1 MNQNMVQM
9 KRLITLYI
17 ILSSTF
23 CAYSQ
28 DVEKTITLEGVTVKA
43 AKVVNKADGMIIYPT
58 DAQKQASNNGYNILE
73 KLTLANLRIDN
84 ISHSITAIDNR
95 GGVQI
100 RINGIVVG
108 KSEMLALNP
117 KDIAKI
123 VFINNPGVRYG
134 DGIAY
139 VIDIVTRRNES
150 GYTVGTDL
158 TSALTTLQG
167 DGMVYGKWNKGK
179 SELSLSY
186 DISGYRTKGEKSKQS
201 AEYTLTDGSIYTIE
215 RKDVESLRKSIAHD
229 AKLTYN
235 WADSTATVFQASLS
249 GTFSNTPDNY
259 NIKDIADGTRQYK
272 ATSRAKD
279 KSYSPILDL
288 YFFRQITPR
297 QSITANAVGT
307 YISTQTSSFYDEGTP
322 YKYDVDGKTAS
333 LLTEVV
339 YENRLKP
346 FTLSTGLNNSYK
358 YIKND
363 YLGDASSLTKTNNN
377 RLYAFAEIKGILQ
390 PFSYTLGLGASYIH
404 YTQNGHRYNFWT
416 FHPKASLTY
425 RINNSMQLSYTY
437 QMQDKVSRIA
447 MTSDAIVRTNSMEW
461 TVGNP
466 DLKPSHDMEH
476 RLQFSYN
483 NNRLQTFVEGYYKQC
498 LKPNM
503 AHYERTDDNQFIY
516 TQINQK
522 EIDALNI
529 MAYASYWLLPE
540 KLQIAANGGI
550 YRCFNFGYDYTHCY
564 TSWFYA
570 SSITAYLGNF
580 TLQGYVDNGN
590 RFLEGESKGYNGAY
604 SVLKASY
611 TWRDWQFSLSW
622 ANPFMSNYKSY
633 ENELL
638 NRNLYKHTIGYSKAN
653 SNMISLNISWR
664 LSRGSKHKSAEKT
677 INLRDT
683 DNGIIK

>member
-1 MNQNMVQM
+1 M
-9 KRLITLYI
+9 KRLITFSI
-17 ILSSTF
+17 ILFSTF
-23 CAYSQ
+23 CAYAQ
-28 DVEKTITLEGVTVKA
+28 DVENTITLNEVTVKA
-43 AKVVNKADGMIIYPT
+43 AKVVNKTDGMIIYPT
-58 DAQKQASNNGYNILE
+58 DAQKQASNNGYSILE

-123 VFINNPGVRYG
+123 DFINNPGVRYG

-186 DISGYRTKGEKSKQS
+186 DVSGYRTKGEKSRQT
-201 AEYTLTDGSIYTIE
+201 ADYTLKDGRIYTIE
-215 RKDVESLRKSIAHD
+215 RNDVESLRKSISHD
-229 AKLTYN
+229 TKLTYN

-249 GTFSNTPDNY
+249 GAFNNAPDNY
-259 NIKDIADGTRQYK
+259 TVKDIVDGTRQYK

-279 KSYSPILDL
+279 KSYSPVLDI
-288 YFFRQITPR
+288 YFFRQLTPR

-307 YISTQTSSFYDEGTP
+307 YISTQTSSFYDEGAP

-333 LLTEVV
+333 LLTEVI

-346 FTLSTGLNNSYK
+346 FTFSTGLNYSYK
-358 YIKND
+358 HIKND

-377 RLYAFAEIKGILQ
+377 RLYAFAEIKGMLQ
-390 PFSYTLGLGASYIH
+390 PFSYTLGMGASFIH

-425 RINNSMQLSYTY
+425 QINNSMQLSYTY

-447 MTSDAIVRTNSMEW
+447 MTSDAMVRTNSMEW

-476 RLQFSYN
+476 RLRVSYN
-483 NNRLQTFVEGYYKQC
+483 TSRLQTFVEGYYKQC

-522 EIDALNI
+522 EIDVLDVY
-529 MAYASYWLLPE
+529 AYASYWLLPE

-611 TWRDWQFSLSW
+611 TWHDLQFSLSW
-622 ANPFMSNYKSY
+622 ANPFDSNHKSY

-638 NRNLYKHTIGYSKAN
+638 NRNLYKHTIGYSKDSGN
-653 SNMISLNISWR
+653 LVTLNVSWR
-664 LSRGSKHKSAEKT
+664 LSRGNKHKSAEKRIT
-677 INLRDT
+677 LRDT

>member
-1 MNQNMVQM
+1 M
-9 KRLITLYI
+9 KRLVTLSI

-23 CAYSQ
+23 CAYAQ
-28 DVEKTITLEGVTVKA
+28 DVEKTITLDEVTVKA

-58 DAQKQASNNGYNILE
+58 DAQKQASNNGYSILE
-73 KLTLANLRIDN
+73 KLTLANLRVDN

-108 KSEMLALNP
+108 KQEMLALNP
-117 KDIAKI
+117 KDITKI
-123 VFINNPGVRYG
+123 DFINNPGVRYG

-139 VIDIVTRRNES
+139 VIDIVARRNES
-150 GYTVGTDL
+150 GYTIGTDL
-158 TSALTTLQG
+158 ASALTTLQG
-167 DGMVYGKWNKGK
+167 DGMVYGKWNRGK
-179 SELSLSY
+179 SEWSLSY
-186 DISGYRTKGEKSKQS
+186 GVSGYKTKGSKSKQL

-215 RKDVESLRKSIAHD
+215 RNDVESLRKSISHD

-249 GTFSNTPDNY
+249 GAFNNAPDNY
-259 NIKDIADGTRQYK
+259 TVKDITDGTRQYR

-279 KSYSPILDL
+279 KSLSPVLDI
-288 YFFRQITPR
+288 YFFRQLTPR

-307 YISTQTSSFYDEGTP
+307 YISTQTSSYYDEGTP
-322 YKYDVDGKTAS
+322 YQYDVDGKTAS
-333 LLTEVV
+333 LLTEII

-346 FTLSTGLNNSYK
+346 FTFSTGLNNSYK

-363 YLGDASSLTKTNNN
+363 YLGDASALTKTNNN
-377 RLYAFAEIKGILQ
+377 RLYAFAEIKGMFQ
-390 PFSYTLGLGASYIH
+390 PFSYTLGVGTSYIH

-425 RINNSMQLSYTY
+425 QINNSMQLSYTY

-447 MTSDAIVRTNSMEW
+447 MTSDAMVRINSMEW

-522 EIDALNI
+522 DIDVLDVY
-529 MAYASYWLLPE
+529 AYASYWLLPE

-570 SSITAYLGNF
+570 GSITAYLGHF
-580 TLQGYVDNGN
+580 TLQGYIDNGN
-590 RFLEGESKGYNGAY
+590 RFLEGESKGYNEAY

-611 TWRDWQFSLSW
+611 TWRDLQFSLSW
-622 ANPFMSNYKSY
+622 ANPFDSNHKSY

-638 NRNLYKHTIGYSKAN
+638 NRNLYKHTIGYSKDSGN
-653 SNMISLNISWR
+653 LVTLNISWR
-664 LSRGSKHKSAEKT
+664 LSRGSKHKSAEKK
-677 INLRDT
+677 INLHDT
-683 DNGIIK
+683 DNGIMK

>member
-1 MNQNMVQM
+1 M
-9 KRLITLYI
+9 KRLITLSF

-23 CAYSQ
+23 CAYAQ
-28 DVEKTITLEGVTVKA
+28 DVEKTIMLDEVTVKA

-58 DAQKQASNNGYNILE
+58 DAQKQSSNNGYSILE

-95 GGVQI
+95 GEVQI

-108 KSEMLALNP
+108 KPEMLALNP
-117 KDIAKI
+117 KDISKI
-123 VFINNPGVRYG
+123 DFVNNPGVRYG

-139 VIDIVTRRNES
+139 VIDIVTRRKGS
-150 GYTVGTDL
+150 GYTIGTDF
-158 TSALTTLQG
+158 TSAFTTLQG

-186 DISGYRTKGEKSKQS
+186 DVSGYKTKGEKSNQL
-201 AEYTLTDGSIYTIE
+201 AEYTLKDGSVYTIE
-215 RKDVESLRKSIAHD
+215 RNDVESLRKSISHD
-229 AKLTYN
+229 VKLTYN
-235 WADSTATVFQASLS
+235 WADSTATVFQTSLS
-249 GTFSNTPDNY
+249 GDFNNAPDNY
-259 NIKDIADGTRQYK
+259 NIKDIVDGIRQYR
-272 ATSRAKD
+272 ATNRAKD
-279 KSYSPILDL
+279 KSYSPVLDI
-288 YFFRQITPR
+288 YFFRQLSPR
-297 QSITANAVGT
+297 QSLTANAVGT
-307 YISTQTSSFYDEGTP
+307 YISTQTSSYYDEGTP
-322 YKYDVDGKTAS
+322 YKYNVDGKTVS
-333 LLTEVV
+333 LLTEVI

-346 FTLSTGLNNSYK
+346 FTLSTGLNYSYK
-358 YIKND
+358 HIKND
-363 YLGDASSLTKTNNN
+363 YSGDASSLTKTNNN
-377 RLYAFAEIKGILQ
+377 RLYAFAEIKGMLQ
-390 PFSYTLGLGASYIH
+390 PFSYTLGIGASLIH
-404 YTQNGHRYNFWT
+404 YTQNGHRYDFWT

-425 RINNSMQLSYTY
+425 QINNSLQLSYTY

-447 MTSDAIVRTNSMEW
+447 MTSDAMVRINSMEW

-466 DLKPSHDMEH
+466 DLKPSHDIEH
-476 RLQFSYN
+476 RLRVSYN
-483 NNRLQTFVEGYYKQC
+483 NSRLQTFVEGYYKQC

-503 AHYERTDDNQFIY
+503 AHYERTDGNQFIY

-522 EIDALNI
+522 EIDVLDVY
-529 MAYASYWLLPE
+529 AYASYWLLPE
-540 KLQIAANGGI
+540 KLQIAANGGL

-570 SSITAYLGNF
+570 SSITAYLGHF

-604 SVLKASY
+604 SVLKAAY

-622 ANPFMSNYKSY
+622 ANPFNNNYKSY

-638 NRNLYKHTIGYSKAN
+638 NSNLYKHTVGYSKAN
-653 SNMISLNISWR
+653 GNLISLNISWR
-664 LSRGSKHKSAEKT
+664 LSRGSKHKSAEKR

>member
-1 MNQNMVQM
+1 M
-9 KRLITLYI
+9 KRLITFSI
-17 ILSSTF
+17 ILFSTF
-23 CAYSQ
+23 CAYAQ
-28 DVEKTITLEGVTVKA
+28 DVENTITLNEVTVKA
-43 AKVVNKADGMIIYPT
+43 AKVVNKTDGMIIYPT
-58 DAQKQASNNGYNILE
+58 DAQKQASTNGYSILE

-123 VFINNPGVRYG
+123 DFINNPGVRYG

-150 GYTVGTDL
+150 GYTIGTDL

-167 DGMVYGKWNKGK
+167 DDMVYGKWNKGK

-186 DISGYRTKGEKSKQS
+186 DVSGYRTKGEKSRQT
-201 AEYTLTDGSIYTIE
+201 ADYTLKDGRIYTIE
-215 RKDVESLRKSIAHD
+215 RNDVESLRKSISHD

-249 GTFSNTPDNY
+249 GAFNNAPDNY
-259 NIKDIADGTRQYK
+259 TVKDIVDGTRQYK

-279 KSYSPILDL
+279 KSYSPVLDI
-288 YFFRQITPR
+288 YFFRQLTPR

-307 YISTQTSSFYDEGTP
+307 YISTQTSSFYDEGAP

-333 LLTEVV
+333 LLTEVI

-346 FTLSTGLNNSYK
+346 FTFSTGLNYSHK
-358 YIKND
+358 HIKND
-363 YLGDASSLTKTNNN
+363 YSGDASSLTKTNNN
-377 RLYAFAEIKGILQ
+377 RLYAFAEIKGMLQ
-390 PFSYTLGLGASYIH
+390 PFSYALGMGASFIH

-425 RINNSMQLSYTY
+425 QINNSMQLSYTY

-447 MTSDAIVRTNSMEW
+447 MTSDAMVRTNSMEW
-461 TVGNP
+461 TFGNP

-476 RLQFSYN
+476 RLRVSYN
-483 NNRLQTFVEGYYKQC
+483 TSRLQTFVEGYYKQC

-522 EIDALNI
+522 EIDVLDVY
-529 MAYASYWLLPE
+529 AYASYWLLPE

-564 TSWFYA
+564 TSWFYV

-590 RFLEGESKGYNGAY
+590 RFLEGESKGYNGAC

-611 TWRDWQFSLSW
+611 TWRDLQLSLSW
-622 ANPFMSNYKSY
+622 ANPFKSNYKSY

-638 NRNLYKHTIGYSKAN
+638 NRNLYKHTVGYSNAN
-653 SNMISLNISWR
+653 GNQVALNISWR
-664 LSRGSKHKSAEKT
+664 LSRGSKHKSAEKRIT
-677 INLRDT
+677 LRDT

>member
-1 MNQNMVQM
+1 M
-9 KRLITLYI
+9 KRLITLSF

-23 CAYSQ
+23 CAYAQ
-28 DVEKTITLEGVTVKA
+28 DVEETIMLDEVTVKA

-58 DAQKQASNNGYNILE
+58 DAQKQSSNNGYSILE

-108 KSEMLALNP
+108 KQEMLALNP

-123 VFINNPGVRYG
+123 DFINNPGVRYG

-150 GYTVGTDL
+150 GYTIGADL

-167 DGMVYGKWNKGK
+167 DGMVYGKWNRGK
-179 SELSLSY
+179 SELSFSY
-186 DISGYRTKGEKSKQS
+186 DVSGYRTKGEKSKQT

-215 RKDVESLRKSIAHD
+215 RNDVESLRKSISHD

-235 WADSTATVFQASLS
+235 WADSTATVFQTSLS
-249 GTFSNTPDNY
+249 GAFNNAPGNY
-259 NIKDIADGTRQYK
+259 NIKDIIDGTRQYK

-279 KSYSPILDL
+279 KSYSPVLDI
-288 YFFRQITPR
+288 YFFRQLTPR
-297 QSITANAVGT
+297 QSVTANAVGT
-307 YISTQTSSFYDEGTP
+307 YISTQTSSYYDEGTP
-322 YKYDVDGKTAS
+322 YKYNVDGKTAS
-333 LLTEVV
+333 LLTEVI

-377 RLYAFAEIKGILQ
+377 RLYAFAEIKGMLK
-390 PFSYTLGLGASYIH
+390 PFSYTLGAGVSYIR

-425 RINNSMQLSYTY
+425 QINNSMQLSYTY
-437 QMQDKVSRIA
+437 QMQDRVSRIA
-447 MTSDAIVRTNSMEW
+447 MTSDAMVRTNSMEW

-466 DLKPSHDMEH
+466 DLKPSHDIEH
-476 RLQFSYN
+476 RLRVSYN
-483 NNRLQTFVEGYYKQC
+483 NSRLQTFVEGYYKQC

-503 AHYERTDDNQFIY
+503 AHYERTDGNQFIY

-522 EIDALNI
+522 EIDVLDVY
-529 MAYASYWLLPE
+529 AYASYWLLPE

-570 SSITAYLGNF
+570 SSITAYLGHF

-611 TWRDWQFSLSW
+611 AWRDLQFSLSW
-622 ANPFMSNYKSY
+622 ANPFNNNYKSY

-638 NRNLYKHTIGYSKAN
+638 NRNLYKHTVGYSNAN
-653 SNMISLNISWR
+653 GNQVSLNISWR
-664 LSRGSKHKSAEKT
+664 LSRGSKHKSAEKR

>member
-1 MNQNMVQM
+1 M
-9 KRLITLYI
+9 KRLITFSI
-17 ILSSTF
+17 ILFSTF
-23 CAYSQ
+23 CAYAQ
-28 DVEKTITLEGVTVKA
+28 DVENTITLNEVTVKA
-43 AKVVNKADGMIIYPT
+43 AKVVNKTDGMIIYPT
-58 DAQKQASNNGYNILE
+58 DAQKQASTNGYSILE

-108 KSEMLALNP
+108 NSEMLALNP

-123 VFINNPGVRYG
+123 DFINNPGVRYG

-167 DGMVYGKWNKGK
+167 DDMVYGKWNKGK

-186 DISGYRTKGEKSKQS
+186 DMSGYRTKGEKSRQT
-201 AEYTLTDGSIYTIE
+201 ADYTLKDGRIYTIE
-215 RKDVESLRKSIAHD
+215 RNDVESLRKSISHD

-249 GTFSNTPDNY
+249 GAFNNAPDNY
-259 NIKDIADGTRQYK
+259 TVKDIVDGTRQYK

-279 KSYSPILDL
+279 KSYSPVLDI
-288 YFFRQITPR
+288 YFFRQLTPR

-307 YISTQTSSFYDEGTP
+307 YISTQTSSFYDEGAP

-333 LLTEVV
+333 LLTEVI

-346 FTLSTGLNNSYK
+346 FTFSTGLNYSYK
-358 YIKND
+358 HIKND

-377 RLYAFAEIKGILQ
+377 RLYAFAEIKGMLQ
-390 PFSYTLGLGASYIH
+390 PFSYTLGMGASFIH

-425 RINNSMQLSYTY
+425 QINNSMQLSYTY

-447 MTSDAIVRTNSMEW
+447 MTSDAMVRTNSMEW

-476 RLQFSYN
+476 RLRVSYN
-483 NNRLQTFVEGYYKQC
+483 TSRLQTFVEGYYKQC

-522 EIDALNI
+522 EIDVLDVY
-529 MAYASYWLLPE
+529 AYASYWLLPE

-611 TWRDWQFSLSW
+611 TWHDLQFSLSW
-622 ANPFMSNYKSY
+622 ANPFDSNHKSY

-638 NRNLYKHTIGYSKAN
+638 NRNLYKHTIGYSKDSGN
-653 SNMISLNISWR
+653 LVTLNVSWR
-664 LSRGSKHKSAEKT
+664 LSRGNKHKSAEKRIT
-677 INLRDT
+677 LRDT

>member
-1 MNQNMVQM
+1 M
-9 KRLITLYI
+9 KRLITFSI
-17 ILSSTF
+17 ILFSTF
-23 CAYSQ
+23 CAYAQ
-28 DVEKTITLEGVTVKA
+28 DVENTITLNEVTVKA
-43 AKVVNKADGMIIYPT
+43 AKVVNKTDGMIIYPT
-58 DAQKQASNNGYNILE
+58 DAQKQASNNGYSILE

-123 VFINNPGVRYG
+123 DFINNPGVRYG

-186 DISGYRTKGEKSKQS
+186 DVSGYRTKGEKSRQT
-201 AEYTLTDGSIYTIE
+201 ADYTLKDGRIYTIE
-215 RKDVESLRKSIAHD
+215 RNDVESLRKSISHD
-229 AKLTYN
+229 TKLTYN

-249 GTFSNTPDNY
+249 GAFNNAPDNY
-259 NIKDIADGTRQYK
+259 TVKDIVDGTRQYK

-279 KSYSPILDL
+279 KSYSPVLDI
-288 YFFRQITPR
+288 YFFRQLTPR

-307 YISTQTSSFYDEGTP
+307 YISTQTSSFYDEGAP

-333 LLTEVV
+333 LLTEVI

-346 FTLSTGLNNSYK
+346 FTFSTGLNYSYK
-358 YIKND
+358 HIKND

-377 RLYAFAEIKGILQ
+377 RLYAFAEIKGMLQ
-390 PFSYTLGLGASYIH
+390 PFSYTLGMGASFIH

-425 RINNSMQLSYTY
+425 QINNSMQLSYTY

-447 MTSDAIVRTNSMEW
+447 MTSDAMVRTNSMEW

-476 RLQFSYN
+476 RLRVSYN
-483 NNRLQTFVEGYYKQC
+483 NSRLQTFVEGYYKQC
-498 LKPNM
+498 LKPNK

-522 EIDALNI
+522 EIDVLDVY
-529 MAYASYWLLPE
+529 AYASYWLLPE

-611 TWRDWQFSLSW
+611 TWRDLQLSLSW
-622 ANPFMSNYKSY
+622 ANPFKSNYKSY

-638 NRNLYKHTIGYSKAN
+638 NRNIHKHTVGYSKAN
-653 SNMISLNISWR
+653 GNLIFLNISWR
-664 LSRGSKHKSAEKT
+664 LSRGSKHKSAEKRIT
-677 INLRDT
+677 LRDT

>member
-1 MNQNMVQM
+1 M
-9 KRLITLYI
+9 KRLITLSF

-23 CAYSQ
+23 CAYAQ
-28 DVEKTITLEGVTVKA
+28 DVEETIMLDEVTVKA
-43 AKVVNKADGMIIYPT
+43 AKIVNKADGMIIYPT
-58 DAQKQASNNGYNILE
+58 DAQKQSSNNGYSILE

-95 GGVQI
+95 GEVQI

-108 KSEMLALNP
+108 KPEMLALNP
-117 KDIAKI
+117 KDISKI
-123 VFINNPGVRYG
+123 DFVNNPGVRYG

-139 VIDIVTRRNES
+139 VIDIVTRRKGS
-150 GYTVGTDL
+150 GYTIGTDF
-158 TSALTTLQG
+158 TSAFTTLQG

-186 DISGYRTKGEKSKQS
+186 DVSGYKTKGEKSNQL
-201 AEYTLTDGSIYTIE
+201 AEYTLKDGSVYTIE
-215 RKDVESLRKSIAHD
+215 RNDVESLRKSISHD
-229 AKLTYN
+229 VKLTYN
-235 WADSTATVFQASLS
+235 WADSTATVFQTSLS
-249 GTFSNTPDNY
+249 GDFNNAPDNY
-259 NIKDIADGTRQYK
+259 NIKDIVDGIRQYR
-272 ATSRAKD
+272 ATNRAKD
-279 KSYSPILDL
+279 KSYSPVLDI
-288 YFFRQITPR
+288 YFFRQLSPR
-297 QSITANAVGT
+297 QSLTANAVGT
-307 YISTQTSSFYDEGTP
+307 YISTQTSSYYDEGTP
-322 YKYDVDGKTAS
+322 YKYNVDGKTVS
-333 LLTEVV
+333 LLTEVI

-346 FTLSTGLNNSYK
+346 FTLSTGLNYSYK
-358 YIKND
+358 HIKND
-363 YLGDASSLTKTNNN
+363 YSGDASSLTKTNNN
-377 RLYAFAEIKGILQ
+377 RLYAFAEIKGMLQ
-390 PFSYTLGLGASYIH
+390 PFSYTLGIGASLIH
-404 YTQNGHRYNFWT
+404 YTQNGHRYDFWT

-425 RINNSMQLSYTY
+425 QINNSLQLSYTY

-447 MTSDAIVRTNSMEW
+447 MTSDAMVRINSMEW

-466 DLKPSHDMEH
+466 DLKPSHDIEH
-476 RLQFSYN
+476 RLRVSYN
-483 NNRLQTFVEGYYKQC
+483 NSRLQTFVEGYYKQC

-503 AHYERTDDNQFIY
+503 AHYERTDGNQFIY

-522 EIDALNI
+522 EIDVLDVY
-529 MAYASYWLLPE
+529 AYASYWLLPE
-540 KLQIAANGGI
+540 KLQIAANGGL

-570 SSITAYLGNF
+570 SSITAYLGHF

-604 SVLKASY
+604 SVLKAAY

-622 ANPFMSNYKSY
+622 ANPFNNNYKSY

-638 NRNLYKHTIGYSKAN
+638 NSNLYKHTVGYSKAN
-653 SNMISLNISWR
+653 GNLISLNISWR
-664 LSRGSKHKSAEKT
+664 LSRGSKHKSAEKR

>member
-1 MNQNMVQM
+1 M
-9 KRLITLYI
+9 KRLITLSF

-23 CAYSQ
+23 CAYAQ
-28 DVEKTITLEGVTVKA
+28 DVEKTIMLDEVTVKA

-58 DAQKQASNNGYNILE
+58 DAQKQSSNNGYSILE

-95 GGVQI
+95 GEVQI

-108 KSEMLALNP
+108 KPEMLALNP
-117 KDIAKI
+117 KDISKI
-123 VFINNPGVRYG
+123 DFVNNPGVRYG

-139 VIDIVTRRNES
+139 VIDIVTRRKGS
-150 GYTVGTDL
+150 GYTIGTDF
-158 TSALTTLQG
+158 TSAFTTLQG

-186 DISGYRTKGEKSKQS
+186 DVSGYKTKGEKSNQL
-201 AEYTLTDGSIYTIE
+201 AEYTLKDGSVYTIE
-215 RKDVESLRKSIAHD
+215 RNDVESLRKSISHD
-229 AKLTYN
+229 VKLTYN
-235 WADSTATVFQASLS
+235 WADSTATVFQTSLS
-249 GTFSNTPDNY
+249 GDFNNAPDNY
-259 NIKDIADGTRQYK
+259 NIKDIVDGIRQYR
-272 ATSRAKD
+272 ATNRAKD
-279 KSYSPILDL
+279 KSYSPVLDI
-288 YFFRQITPR
+288 YFFRQLSPR
-297 QSITANAVGT
+297 QSLTANAVGT
-307 YISTQTSSFYDEGTP
+307 YISTQTSSYYDEGTP
-322 YKYDVDGKTAS
+322 YKYNVDGKTVS
-333 LLTEVV
+333 LLTEVI

-346 FTLSTGLNNSYK
+346 FTLSTGLNYSYK
-358 YIKND
+358 HIKND
-363 YLGDASSLTKTNNN
+363 YSGDASSLTKTNNS
-377 RLYAFAEIKGILQ
+377 RLYAFAEIKGMLQ
-390 PFSYTLGLGASYIH
+390 PFSYTLGIGASLIH
-404 YTQNGHRYNFWT
+404 YTQNGHRYDFWT

-425 RINNSMQLSYTY
+425 QINNSLQLSYTY

-447 MTSDAIVRTNSMEW
+447 MTSDAMVRINSMEW

-466 DLKPSHDMEH
+466 DLKPSHDIEH
-476 RLQFSYN
+476 RLRVSYN
-483 NNRLQTFVEGYYKQC
+483 NSRLQTFVEGYYKQC

-503 AHYERTDDNQFIY
+503 AHYERTDGNQFIY

-522 EIDALNI
+522 EIDVLDVY
-529 MAYASYWLLPE
+529 AYASYWLLPE
-540 KLQIAANGGI
+540 KLQIAANGGL

-570 SSITAYLGNF
+570 SSITAYLGHF

-604 SVLKASY
+604 SVLKAAY

-622 ANPFMSNYKSY
+622 ANPFNNNYKSY

-638 NRNLYKHTIGYSKAN
+638 NSNLYKHTVGYSKAN
-653 SNMISLNISWR
+653 GNLISLNISWR
-664 LSRGSKHKSAEKT
+664 LSRGSKHKSAEKR

>member
-1 MNQNMVQM
+1 M
-9 KRLITLYI
+9 KRLITFSI
-17 ILSSTF
+17 ILFSTF
-23 CAYSQ
+23 CAYAQ
-28 DVEKTITLEGVTVKA
+28 DVENTITLNEVTVKA
-43 AKVVNKADGMIIYPT
+43 AKVVNKTDGMIIYPT
-58 DAQKQASNNGYNILE
+58 DAQKQASTNGYSILE

-117 KDIAKI
+117 KDIVKI
-123 VFINNPGVRYG
+123 DFINNPGVRYG

-150 GYTVGTDL
+150 GYTIGTDL

-186 DISGYRTKGEKSKQS
+186 DVSGYRTKGEKNRQT
-201 AEYTLTDGSIYTIE
+201 ADYTLKDGRIYTIE
-215 RKDVESLRKSIAHD
+215 RNDVESLRKSISHD

-249 GTFSNTPDNY
+249 GAFNNAPDNY
-259 NIKDIADGTRQYK
+259 TVKDVVDGTRQYK

-279 KSYSPILDL
+279 KSYSPVLDI
-288 YFFRQITPR
+288 YFFRQLTPR

-307 YISTQTSSFYDEGTP
+307 YISTQTSSFYDEGAP

-333 LLTEVV
+333 LLTEVI

-346 FTLSTGLNNSYK
+346 FTFSTGLNYSYK
-358 YIKND
+358 HIKND

-377 RLYAFAEIKGILQ
+377 RLYAFAEIKGMLQ
-390 PFSYTLGLGASYIH
+390 PFSYTLGMGASFIH

-425 RINNSMQLSYTY
+425 QINNSMQLSYTY

-447 MTSDAIVRTNSMEW
+447 MTSDAMVRTNSMEW

-466 DLKPSHDMEH
+466 DLKPSHDIEH
-476 RLQFSYN
+476 RLRVSYN
-483 NNRLQTFVEGYYKQC
+483 TSRLQTFVEGYYKQC

-522 EIDALNI
+522 EIDVLDVY
-529 MAYASYWLLPE
+529 AYASYWLLPE

-611 TWRDWQFSLSW
+611 TWRDLQLSLSW
-622 ANPFMSNYKSY
+622 ANPFKSNYKSY

-638 NRNLYKHTIGYSKAN
+638 NRNIHKHTVGYSKAN
-653 SNMISLNISWR
+653 GNLIFLNISWR
-664 LSRGSKHKSAEKT
+664 LSRGSKHKSAEKRIT
-677 INLRDT
+677 LRDT